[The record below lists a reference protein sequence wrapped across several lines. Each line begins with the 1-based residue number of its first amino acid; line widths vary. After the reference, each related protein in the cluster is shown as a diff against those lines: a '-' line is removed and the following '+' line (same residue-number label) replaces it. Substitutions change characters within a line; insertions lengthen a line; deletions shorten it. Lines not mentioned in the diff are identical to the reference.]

1 MEEVTFDR
9 DKTFRIE
16 VHEIPAEELLRLQSW
31 EYHFRQLVLALNPE
45 EMKTQ
50 LEEVSDA

>member
-9 DKTFRIE
+9 AKTFRIE
-16 VHEIPAEELLRLQSW
+16 AHKITAEELLRLQTW

-45 EMKTQ
+45 EEMKK
-50 LEEVSDA
+50 LSEED

>member
-16 VHEIPAEELLRLQSW
+16 VHVINAEELLRLQTW

-45 EMKTQ
+45 EEMNK
-50 LEEVSDA
+50 LSEED